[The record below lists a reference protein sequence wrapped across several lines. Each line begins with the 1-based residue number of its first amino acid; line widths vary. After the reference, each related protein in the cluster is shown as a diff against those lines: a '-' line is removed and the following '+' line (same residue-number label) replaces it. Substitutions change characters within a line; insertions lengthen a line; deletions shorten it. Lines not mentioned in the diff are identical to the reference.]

1 MKKEQFNIEN
11 KNLKNTY
18 SHLVEII
25 TTARKENELPDHLQ
39 ISNCNNPDEIPNILQ
54 EQERFYITR
63 KYEYERIQKLNN
75 ILPEVYFARVDL
87 LNELGEIETY
97 YISKNGLES
106 IGTTDWRSSIG
117 ALIYNNT
124 TSQFGDRKI
133 TMKRKFDLSHDQLFS
148 IHDIYLDKDGNEN
161 ITDSFLIKI
170 LNEKKNENRITDI
183 IKSIQEEQ
191 NNIIRLPENF
201 NTIVLGCAGSGKTMI
216 LLHRLSYLKFYSKL
230 NFNKVK
236 IITPSN
242 SFKEVFKDL
251 QRDLEIFDVEMLTI
265 TDYFKNKL
273 SSLGIDVKD
282 HKTLSEYGLNDN
294 KLLNKIYSNEM
305 QSMMFT
311 LFKKDVE
318 EVFKCFYNYV
328 PRHENIFDINVTK
341 KYLYIKDNSKYVLTN
356 LQNEFN
362 NKYKLLKEIFSK
374 HKENCINILDKL
386 ILINDSLIDY
396 DTIDNNDCISQD
408 IIKLFKLF
416 DETLD
421 EKYLKYKYTNVYKI
435 KENIEKFINEY
446 NSKKILLENLYFKQN
461 SFIVEKDKKI
471 SSLDVLYKK
480 IINTL
485 EELNKCKSEKTD
497 LRMFNFIKKMK
508 LNSKINELEKVY
520 KIDNKN
526 LNAINESI
534 NNLNESINSININI
548 ISVNEYL
555 NDFQNKYQNS
565 LTILNNINS
574 VLELYESIKPINKLF
589 EERKL
594 LQENYKTI
602 SQIANIVKWFDEKI
616 INDHINK
623 LLEENSKRRID
634 NIHKYNFYYVYLL
647 LLINTY
653 IKPRYNSDSF
663 ICIDEFQDISK
674 VEIDLI
680 KEMNLEVTINL
691 YGDIN
696 QRMLSK
702 GFYKENDFWT
712 DYHVF
717 HLNNNYRNTN
727 QITDYYN
734 NELRKKDIPVGVNGP
749 EVTRISMKALYELVD
764 DNAVFICH
772 SSMFKECKKLIK
784 ELKVYKVEQ
793 TKGLEFNTVYV
804 LTTMMN
810 ENEKYISY
818 SRALYK
824 LVNVDE

>member
-1 MKKEQFNIEN
+1 MKKEQFNIES

-18 SHLVEII
+18 SHLVAII
-25 TTARKENELPDHLQ
+25 ETARKENELPDHLQ
-39 ISNCNNPDEIPNILQ
+39 IDHCTNRDEIPFILQ

-63 KYEYERIQKLNN
+63 KYEYESIQKLNN

-124 TSQFGDRKI
+124 TSQFGDTKI
-133 TMKRKFDLSHDQLFS
+133 TMKRKFDLSHDLLFS

-161 ITDSFLIKI
+161 ITDLFLIKI

-191 NNIIRLPENF
+191 NNIIRLPKNY
-201 NTIVLGCAGSGKTMI
+201 NTVVLGCAGSGKTMI

-265 TDYFKNKL
+265 TDYFKYKL
-273 SSLGIDVKD
+273 SSLGINVKD
-282 HKTLSEYGLNDN
+282 HKTLSEYVLNDN
-294 KLLNKIYSNEM
+294 KLLNKIYSTEM
-305 QSMMFT
+305 QSTMFA
-311 LFKKDVE
+311 LFKEDVE
-318 EVFKCFYNYV
+318 EVFKYFYNYV
-328 PRHENIFDINVTK
+328 PSYENILDINVTR
-341 KYLYIKDNSKYVLTN
+341 KYLYIKHNSKLVLNN

-362 NKYKLLKEIFSK
+362 DKYKLLKEIYNK

-396 DTIDNNDCISQD
+396 DVIDYNDCISQD

-421 EKYLKYKYTNVYKI
+421 EKYLEYKYANVYKI

-446 NSKKILLENLYFKQN
+446 NSKKILLENLCFKQN
-461 SFIVEKDKKI
+461 SFILEKDKKI
-471 SSLDVLYKK
+471 SSFYILYKK
-480 IINTL
+480 INNTL
-485 EELNKCKSEKTD
+485 EELNKCKSEISN
-497 LRMFNFIKKMK
+497 LGMFNFIKKMR
-508 LNSKINELEKVY
+508 LNSKISELDKVY

-534 NNLNESINSININI
+534 TNLNESVNSININI

-565 LTILNNINS
+565 LTILNDINS
-574 VLELYESIKPINKLF
+574 VLELFESIKPINKLF
-589 EERKL
+589 AERKML
-594 LQENYKTI
+594 RTKYKII
-602 SQIANIVKWFDEKI
+602 SQIVNIEKWFDEKF
-616 INDHINK
+616 INAYVNK
-623 LLEENSKRRID
+623 ILEENSKRRID

-647 LLINTY
+647 LLINTF
-653 IKPRYNSDSF
+653 IKPIYISDSF

-680 KEMNLEVTINL
+680 KEINPNVTINL
-691 YGDIN
+691 YGDLN

-702 GFYKENDFWT
+702 GFYKENDFGT

-727 QITDYYN
+727 QITEYYN
-734 NELRKKDIPVGVNGP
+734 NELQKKDIPVGVNGP
-749 EVTRISMKALYELVD
+749 EVTRISMNTLYELVD

-772 SSMFKECKKLIK
+772 TSMYKECRKLING
-784 ELKVYKVEQ
+784 LKVYKVEQ

-804 LTTMMN
+804 LTTMMS
-810 ENEKYISY
+810 ENEKYIAY

-824 LVNVDE
+824 LVIVDE